1 MFETFKTEKLIL
13 VHRTSCG
20 VGRLIQLITHC
31 VKSKLQISFYIGV
44 GDI

>member
-1 MFETFKTEKLIL
+1 MFETFKTEKLIP

-20 VGRLIQLITHC
+20 VGRHIQLITHC
-31 VKSKLQISFYIGV
+31 VILYIGV